1 MIETFKVVKEKLSIS
16 KESAYQLK
24 EKYTLYYFFQI
35 VAGILR
41 KKNTNKIFEEKAVT
55 SKEI

>member
-35 VAGILR
+35 VAGIL
-41 KKNTNKIFEEKAVT
+41 KKKHK
-55 SKEI
+55 

>member
-16 KESAYQLK
+16 KESAHQLK

-35 VAGILR
+35 VAGIL
-41 KKNTNKIFEEKAVT
+41 K
-55 SKEI
+55 